1 MANLFVANPAALK
14 AEGNKVVNQS
24 TEFNKNVEKLYS
36 TVEQLTSSS
45 YVSPAAVA
53 IANDIKSYREDLN
66 KMTAVIRDYGN
77 YLLHAGDTVMKNE
90 QRIIDEIK

>member
-90 QRIIDEIK
+90 QRIIDDIK